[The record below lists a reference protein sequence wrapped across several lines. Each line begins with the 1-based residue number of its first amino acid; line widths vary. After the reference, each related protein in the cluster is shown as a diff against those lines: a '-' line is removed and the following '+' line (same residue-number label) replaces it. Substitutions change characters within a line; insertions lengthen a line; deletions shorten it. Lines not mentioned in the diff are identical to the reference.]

1 MIFVSEFCSIDIVRR
16 FEWWERSKGS
26 GQRGGKPV
34 DEKPGLRGQPDELGT
49 QRGRE
54 RDGRPF
60 SNSEVGR
67 LPSLL
72 RSFLRRMS
80 VKPAEGEKGIFKRKK
95 NTEPVMVFSF
105 SAEEVAGNKS
115 LY

>member
-1 MIFVSEFCSIDIVRR
+1 MIFVSKFCSIDIVRR

-49 QRGRE
+49 QRGGE

-67 LPSLL
+67 LLSPQILPQADECQAGRGGEGDLQEEKEHRTCYGLFILCS
-72 RSFLRRMS
+72 RR
-80 VKPAEGEKGIFKRKK
+80 GCR
-95 NTEPVMVFSF
+95 
-105 SAEEVAGNKS
+105 
-115 LY
+115 